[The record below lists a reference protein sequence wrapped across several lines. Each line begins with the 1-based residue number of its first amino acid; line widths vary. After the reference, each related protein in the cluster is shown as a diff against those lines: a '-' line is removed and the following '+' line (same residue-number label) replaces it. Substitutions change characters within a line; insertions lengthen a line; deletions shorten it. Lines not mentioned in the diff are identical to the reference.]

1 MIKIL
6 LTFYKGDI
14 MTKKENIYLS
24 KAEVKLYN
32 KIHDDILKT
41 KNADSIEVLK
51 NNAFNLLNKAMYR
64 HFKNT

>member
-24 KAEVKLYN
+24 KAELNLYN
-32 KIHDDILKT
+32 KIHDAILKT

-51 NNAFNLLNKAMYR
+51 NNTFNLLNNAMYR

>member
-1 MIKIL
+1 
-6 LTFYKGDI
+6 
-14 MTKKENIYLS
+14 MTNKENIYLS

-32 KIHDDILKT
+32 KTHDDILKT

-51 NNAFNLLNKAMYR
+51 NNAFNLLNNAMYR

>member
-24 KAEVKLYN
+24 KAELNLYN

-51 NNAFNLLNKAMYR
+51 NNTFNLLNNAMYR